1 MDPSPSPSPAPAAS
15 RGASDANLRWGILR
29 RALLTRS
36 SSYSAPE
43 GTSNEQQNKYD
54 SNVSRKASRGFNL
67 LEYQSLPIS
76 QLTNSLGNSVHE
88 DDLECQ
94 KDVCACYKLPGGG
107 SSKLNLVFR
116 REDSLELNDI
126 EASNRYNIDTTG
138 LVCCWPSEEV
148 LAYYCIN
155 HSDNFRCVMAVPSAE
170 SSRTVRGLGKG
181 FSGRPYPRLCNAG
194 RPRLEPG
201 TCWLQAGF
209 NSFGFGNEI
218 GCSGWSKKVLEL
230 GSGYGLAGLVIAAST
245 SADEVVISDGNPQ
258 VVGYIQKNIDIN
270 AETFGET
277 KVKSMMLHWDKE
289 QPSEMFNAFDIIVAS
304 DCTFFKQFHQSLARV
319 IKSLLKHSATSQAIF
334 LSPKRGDSLDKFLEI
349 ITENGLCFE
358 LIENYDPTVWN
369 LHKKYTADDDRA
381 WPNYDEEHCYPLLVT
396 IKFFSE

>member
-15 RGASDANLRWGILR
+15 RGASDASLRWGILR
-29 RALLTRS
+29 RALLSRS
-36 SSYSAPE
+36 SSSSAPE
-43 GTSNEQQNKYD
+43 GTSNEQQNKDD

-67 LEYQSLPIS
+67 LEYQLLPIS
-76 QLTNSLGNSVHE
+76 QLTNSLGNSLNE

-155 HSDNFRCVMAVPSAE
+155 HSDMFR
-170 SSRTVRGLGKG
+170 
-181 FSGRPYPRLCNAG
+181 
-194 RPRLEPG
+194 
-201 TCWLQAGF
+201 
-209 NSFGFGNEI
+209 
-218 GCSGWSKKVLEL
+218 SKKVLEL

-245 SADEVVISDGNPQ
+245 NADEVVISDGNPQ
-258 VVGYIQKNIDIN
+258 VVDYIQKNIHIN

-277 KVKSMMLHWDKE
+277 KVKSMRLHWDKE
-289 QPSEMFNAFDIIVAS
+289 QPSEMFNTFDIIVAS
-304 DCTFFKQFHQSLARV
+304 DCTFFKQFHQSLAQV
-319 IKSLLKHSATSQAIF
+319 VKSLLKHSATSQAIF

-369 LHKKYTADDDRA
+369 LHKKYEAVDDRA